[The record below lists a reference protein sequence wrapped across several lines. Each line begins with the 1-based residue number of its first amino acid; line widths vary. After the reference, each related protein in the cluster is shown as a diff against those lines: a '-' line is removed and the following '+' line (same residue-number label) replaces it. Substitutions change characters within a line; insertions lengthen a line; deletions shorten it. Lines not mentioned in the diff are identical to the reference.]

1 MRGKYRRPGKTR
13 MTGFEKA
20 MMIRTEFETSDSC
33 GITFTPASRKASYL
47 RFLQGVNHRFVGVF
61 IFCLFVAVSVG
72 LSGCGGTS
80 VKPQVGSITV
90 TDLNGV
96 AQSAIKT
103 LTVGSGTYLDVTLT
117 NDKNLLGADWSVS
130 CGSALAPGTPLPP
143 GQTIDTSCGYFTPI
157 HTASC
162 ISSSTSSCIPSYLTS
177 AAGYVTYYTAP
188 AAPPQAGTVTLYA
201 SSSADHSQ
209 FSALSLVIAG
219 EPISVAIVA
228 STAPPFTLPV
238 NGTMS
243 LTGTLSND
251 YTVGGG
257 SLSWS
262 LSCGSSDCGSLSAT
276 KTASG
281 TAVTLTAPA
290 TIPTGNTVTVTATSV
305 TDPTESNSIII
316 TIT

>member
-1 MRGKYRRPGKTR
+1 M
-13 MTGFEKA
+13 
-20 MMIRTEFETSDSC
+20 
-33 GITFTPASRKASYL
+33 
-47 RFLQGVNHRFVGVF
+47 
-61 IFCLFVAVSVG
+61 
-72 LSGCGGTS
+72 
-80 VKPQVGSITV
+80 
-90 TDLNGV
+90 NGV
-96 AQSAIKT
+96 AQPAIKT
-103 LTVGSGTYLDVTLT
+103 LTVGGGTYLDVTLT
-117 NDKNLLGADWSVS
+117 NDKSLLGADWSVS
-130 CGSALAPGTPLPP
+130 CGSALAPGSPLPP
-143 GQTIDTSCGYFTPI
+143 GQTVDTSCGYFTPI
-157 HTASC
+157 HTASAPV
-162 ISSSTSSCIPSYLTS
+162 PSYSDS
-177 AAGYVTYYTAP
+177 ASGIVTYYTAP
-188 AAPPQAGTVTLYA
+188 SAPPKAGTVTLYA

-228 STAPPFTLPV
+228 STAPPFTLSAS
-238 NGTMS
+238 GTMS

-262 LSCGSSDCGSLSAT
+262 LSCGSSDCGSLSAA

-281 TAVTLTAPA
+281 TAVTYTAPT

>member
-1 MRGKYRRPGKTR
+1 
-13 MTGFEKA
+13 MTGLEKA
-20 MMIRTEFETSDSC
+20 MKIRKEFEATDSC
-33 GITFTPASRKASYL
+33 WSTEMVSFL
-47 RFLQGVNHRFVGVF
+47 RFRSEANRRFVRTIVLCF
-61 IFCLFVAVSVG
+61 SAAVCLGF
-72 LSGCGGTS
+72 SGCGGTS

-96 AQSAIKT
+96 AQPAIKT

-117 NDKNLLGADWSVS
+117 NDKSLLGADWSVS
-130 CGSALAPGTPLPP
+130 CGSALAPGSPLPP
-143 GQTIDTSCGYFTPI
+143 GQTVDTSCGYFTPI
-157 HTASC
+157 HTASAPV
-162 ISSSTSSCIPSYLTS
+162 PSYSDS
-177 AAGYVTYYTAP
+177 ASGIVTYYTAP
-188 AAPPQAGTVTLYA
+188 SAPPKAGTVTLYA

-228 STAPPFTLPV
+228 STAPPFTLSAS
-238 NGTMS
+238 GTMS

-262 LSCGSSDCGSLSAT
+262 LSCGSSDCGSLSAA

-281 TAVTLTAPA
+281 TAVTYTAPT

>member
-1 MRGKYRRPGKTR
+1 
-13 MTGFEKA
+13 MTGREKA
-20 MMIRTEFETSDSC
+20 MKIRKEFEATDSC
-33 GITFTPASRKASYL
+33 WSTEMVSFL
-47 RFLQGVNHRFVGVF
+47 RFRSEANRRFVRTIVLCF
-61 IFCLFVAVSVG
+61 SAAVCLGF
-72 LSGCGGTS
+72 SGCGGTS

-96 AQSAIKT
+96 AQPAIKT

-117 NDKNLLGADWSVS
+117 NDKSLLGADWSVD
-130 CGSALAPGTPLPP
+130 CGSKLPAGTPLPP
-143 GQTIDTSCGYFTPI
+143 GETVDTSCGYFTPA
-157 HTASC
+157 HTASAPV
-162 ISSSTSSCIPSYLTS
+162 PSYAENAT
-177 AAGYVTYYTAP
+177 GIVTYYTAP
-188 AAPPQAGTVTLYA
+188 SAPPKAGTVTLYA

-228 STAPPFTLPV
+228 STAPPFTLATG
-238 NGTMS
+238 GTMS
-243 LTGTLSND
+243 FTGTLSND

-262 LSCGSSDCGSLSAT
+262 LSCGSSDCGSLSAA

-281 TAVTLTAPA
+281 TAVTYTAPT

>member
-1 MRGKYRRPGKTR
+1 MEPRKDRMRKL
-13 MTGFEKA
+13 EKA
-20 MMIRTEFETSDSC
+20 MNIRKEFATSDLC
-33 GITFTPASRKASYL
+33 GITR
-47 RFLQGVNHRFVGVF
+47 RVF
-61 IFCLFVAVSVG
+61 FPRLLSGANRRLERIFILCFSAALSVG
-72 LSGCGGTS
+72 FSGCGGSS
-80 VKPQVGSITV
+80 VKPQVGTITA
-90 TDLNGV
+90 TDINGV
-96 AQSAIKT
+96 AQTAIKT

-117 NDKNLLGADWSVS
+117 NDKSLLGADWSVD
-130 CGSALAPGTPLPP
+130 CGSKLPAGTPLPP
-143 GQTIDTSCGYFTPI
+143 GETVDTSCGYFTPA
-157 HTASC
+157 HTASAPV
-162 ISSSTSSCIPSYLTS
+162 PSYAENAT
-177 AAGYVTYYTAP
+177 GIVTYYTAP
-188 AAPPQAGTVTLYA
+188 SAPPKAGTVTLYA

-228 STAPPFTLPV
+228 STAPPFTLATG
-238 NGTMS
+238 GTMS
-243 LTGTLSND
+243 FTGTLSND

-262 LSCGSSDCGSLSAT
+262 LSCGSSDCGSLSAA

-281 TAVTLTAPA
+281 TAVTYTAPT

>member
-1 MRGKYRRPGKTR
+1 MHGKYRRPGKNR

-20 MMIRTEFETSDSC
+20 MRIRTEFEASDSC

-47 RFLQGVNHRFVGVF
+47 RFLLGVKHRFVGVF
-61 IFCLFVAVSVG
+61 VSCLFVAVSVG

-96 AQSAIKT
+96 AQPAIKT
-103 LTVGSGTYLDVTLT
+103 LTVGGGTYLDVTLT
-117 NDKNLLGADWSVS
+117 NDKSLLGADWSVT

-157 HTASC
+157 HTASAPVPAY
-162 ISSSTSSCIPSYLTS
+162 SES
-177 AAGYVTYYTAP
+177 ATGIVTYYTAP
-188 AAPPQAGTVTLYA
+188 SAPPKAGTVTLYA

-238 NGTMS
+238 SGTMS

-262 LSCGSSDCGSLSAT
+262 LSCGSSNCGSLSAT

-281 TAVTLTAPA
+281 TAVTYTAPA

>member
-1 MRGKYRRPGKTR
+1 
-13 MTGFEKA
+13 MTGLEKA
-20 MMIRTEFETSDSC
+20 MKIRKEFEATDSC
-33 GITFTPASRKASYL
+33 WSTEMVSFL
-47 RFLQGVNHRFVGVF
+47 RFRSEANRRFVRTIVLCF
-61 IFCLFVAVSVG
+61 SAAVCLGF
-72 LSGCGGTS
+72 SGCGGTS

-96 AQSAIKT
+96 AQPAIKT

-117 NDKNLLGADWSVS
+117 NDKSLLGADWSVS
-130 CGSALAPGTPLPP
+130 CGSALAPGSPLPP
-143 GQTIDTSCGYFTPI
+143 GQTVDTSCGYFTPI
-157 HTASC
+157 HTASAPVPAY
-162 ISSSTSSCIPSYLTS
+162 SES
-177 AAGYVTYYTAP
+177 ATGIVTYYTAP
-188 AAPPQAGTVTLYA
+188 SAPPKAGTVTLYA

-228 STAPPFTLPV
+228 STAPPFTLSAS
-238 NGTMS
+238 GTMS

-262 LSCGSSDCGSLSAT
+262 LSCGSSDCGSLSAA

-281 TAVTLTAPA
+281 TAVTYTAPT